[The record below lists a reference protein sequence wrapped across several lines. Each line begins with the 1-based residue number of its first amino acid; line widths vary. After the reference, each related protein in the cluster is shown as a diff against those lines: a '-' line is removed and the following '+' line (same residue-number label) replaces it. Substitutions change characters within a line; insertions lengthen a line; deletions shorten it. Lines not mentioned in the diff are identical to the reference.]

1 MSISLIGVLA
11 GHASRRTTVT
21 SVTVIMAD
29 LVLILHHYIIMVTM
43 VAMLVLLF
51 VRIFDFHW
59 CHGQRDAP
67 TVALDTPED
76 QLDDAKRHH

>member
-21 SVTVIMAD
+21 HVTVIMAN
-29 LVLILHHYIIMVTM
+29 LVLTLHHDVTM

-51 VRIFDFHW
+51 VRVFDFHW
-59 CHGQRDAP
+59 CHGQWDAP
-67 TVALDTPED
+67 TVALSTPED
-76 QLDDAKRHH
+76 QLDDAK

>member
-29 LVLILHHYIIMVTM
+29 LVLILHHYATMVT
-43 VAMLVLLF
+43 MLVLLF
-51 VRIFDFHW
+51 VRVFDFHR

-67 TVALDTPED
+67 TVALATPED
-76 QLDDAKRHH
+76 QLDDAK